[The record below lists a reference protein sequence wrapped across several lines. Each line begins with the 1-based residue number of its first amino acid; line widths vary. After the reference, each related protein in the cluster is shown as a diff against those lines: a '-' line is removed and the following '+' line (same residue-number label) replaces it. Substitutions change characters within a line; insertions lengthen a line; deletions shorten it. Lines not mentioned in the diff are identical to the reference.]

1 MDFNCKNC
9 GVEFSDEIIKE
20 RKYCS
25 PECYHNY
32 RSNFWA
38 KVKKGIY
45 CWEWQGAKDKD
56 GYGKFSLKSL
66 RTHRYSWVMH
76 FGKIPKGVFVLHH
89 CDNPSCVRP
98 SHLWL
103 GTHQDNMDD
112 MRRKGR
118 ENFAKGEGHSQAKI
132 TNKVVRK
139 IRELSKR
146 PELTQEKIGEMF
158 GISQTQTGRIIRKK
172 LWRHV

>member
-1 MDFNCKNC
+1 
-9 GVEFSDEIIKE
+9 
-20 RKYCS
+20 
-25 PECYHNY
+25 
-32 RSNFWA
+32 
-38 KVKKGIY
+38 
-45 CWEWQGAKDKD
+45 
-56 GYGKFSLKSL
+56 
-66 RTHRYSWVMH
+66 
-76 FGKIPKGVFVLHH
+76 
-89 CDNPSCVRP
+89 
-98 SHLWL
+98 
-103 GTHQDNMDD
+103 MDD